1 MSLNDLSIA
10 CELDEE
16 EIDQKMSYWV
26 IKGVVRKDTMLD
38 TVGMTNDCYEIIE
51 SQAANAARDLTEDG
65 DVDDID
71 LMENLTVSSET
82 QNKESLASI
91 EKYVMGLLTNHDSMT
106 LERIHSMLKML
117 YSGSGDDIMTRM
129 GMNLVVL
136 SKFLGELVD
145 AEKIDLVDNVYRKH
159 IKR

>member
-1 MSLNDLSIA
+1 M
-10 CELDEE
+10 
-16 EIDQKMSYWV
+16 
-26 IKGVVRKDTMLD
+26 
-38 TVGMTNDCYEIIE
+38 
-51 SQAANAARDLTEDG
+51 
-65 DVDDID
+65 
-71 LMENLTVSSET
+71 MENLTVSSET